1 MKRNAKRVVNLIH
14 QFEEDGVYYP
24 EVESFKEDVSSDF
37 RIGEYFN
44 LVRLG
49 TPSTPQYLVI
59 DTRSDVV
66 PNQCHFQCLQ
76 LFIEALK
83 VYQVLLD

>member
-1 MKRNAKRVVNLIH
+1 MERNAKWVANFIH
-14 QFEEDGVYYP
+14 QLDKDGVYYP

-49 TPSTPQYLVI
+49 TPSTPQ
-59 DTRSDVV
+59 
-66 PNQCHFQCLQ
+66 
-76 LFIEALK
+76 
-83 VYQVLLD
+83 